1 MLVFLISNR
10 MTGRIVLAV
19 RAIVTPGTEV
29 LEMLLCK
36 ETTTVTA
43 MGTKGNSK
51 ENFLSLHLGLTTS
64 LILTKVVTVCQT
76 NVRSIFESTV
86 SSAA

>member
-10 MTGRIVLAV
+10 MMGRIVLAV

-29 LEMLLCK
+29 LKMLLSK
-36 ETTTVTA
+36 ETTTVT
-43 MGTKGNSK
+43 TKGNSK
-51 ENFLSLHLGLTTS
+51 GNFLLLHLGLTTS
-64 LILTKVVTVCQT
+64 LIPTKVVTVCQT
-76 NVRSIFESTV
+76 NVRSISETTV

>member
-10 MTGRIVLAV
+10 MMGRIVLAV
-19 RAIVTPGTEV
+19 RAIVTPEAEV
-29 LEMLLCK
+29 LEMLLGK

-51 ENFLSLHLGLTTS
+51 GNFLSLHLGLKIS
-64 LILTKVVTVCQT
+64 HIPAKVVIACQR
-76 NVRSIFESTV
+76 NVRSIFETTV
-86 SSAA
+86 FVAE

>member
-1 MLVFLISNR
+1 MLVFLTSNS

-29 LEMLLCK
+29 LEMLLGK

-51 ENFLSLHLGLTTS
+51 GNFLLLHLGLTTS
-64 LILTKVVTVCQT
+64 LIPTKVVTVCQT
-76 NVRSIFESTV
+76 NVRSISETTV
-86 SSAA
+86 SSVE

>member
-1 MLVFLISNR
+1 MLVFLTSNR

-19 RAIVTPGTEV
+19 RAIVTPEAEV
-29 LEMLLCK
+29 LEMLLGK

-51 ENFLSLHLGLTTS
+51 GNFLSLHLGLITS
-64 LILTKVVTVCQT
+64 LIPAKVGTAYQK
-76 NVRSIFESTV
+76 NVRSIFETTV
-86 SSAA
+86 FVVE